1 MGIRLTID
9 GEQVEIEEGES
20 LLDAIRNMGVAIT
33 SPCGGKGSCG
43 KCLVRIISASD
54 LPEPNTKETSII
66 EKEDLD
72 DGYRLACQIIPVNS
86 MSVEIPEDSREVT
99 IELLL
104 KHARLKRINEP
115 ALSIRIISLPV
126 GDDPELL
133 SKQIES
139 LLQTEGLSYGPQWD
153 TSRLKEVIG
162 QVNATVWIDGS
173 SMVDLS
179 RVDDRRI
186 GVALDIGSTTMVAYC
201 FEILDQKIVA
211 VESMTNPQ
219 RKFGEDV
226 MSRIDL
232 AMKDPEK
239 GRMLTDELRTGVLE
253 LLSKVTGQVGLST
266 KDIIRL
272 YFVGNTAMHHFFLG
286 LDVTKLGR
294 VPFSPETKDPVD
306 IRASEMG
313 LGELPNAV
321 VSAPPL
327 VAGFVGADLVSVLLA
342 TDLSYS
348 EVPTAAIDIGTN
360 AEIAIASNGK
370 IICAS
375 AAAGPAFEGGNIS
388 HGMRATDGAI
398 CSVWTEDGELKYET
412 MGDAEPI
419 GLCGSGLIDFIAE
432 ALKLGIVDSSGKF
445 VPECCGKR
453 LIGRAGNTRF
463 ILYSEG
469 KKEVSVNQAD
479 IRQLQLAKAAIYA
492 GLEILTEKLEIGK
505 IGRLLLA
512 GAFGTNMSARNGR
525 TIGMFPELPLDRIV
539 PVGNAAG
546 TGAIQLLTDNW
557 ARTEIL
563 EISKRTN
570 YVELS
575 EERVFQSKFISAL
588 DFPHSDFSRYPESSK
603 FVKYKKERNKS
614 GGG

>member
-9 GEQVEIEEGES
+9 GEQVEAEEGEN
-20 LLDAIRNMGVAIT
+20 LLEVIQKMGVAIT

-43 KCLVRIISASD
+43 KCLVRISSD
-54 LPEPNTKETSII
+54 SEMPPPNSKETAII

-72 DGYRLACQIIPVNS
+72 DGYRLACQIIPTES
-86 MSVEIPEDSREVT
+86 LSVEIPEESREVT

-104 KHARLKRINEP
+104 KHARMKRIREP
-115 ALSIRIISLPV
+115 ALSIRMISLPAA
-126 GDDPELL
+126 DDTELL
-133 SKQIES
+133 SERLES
-139 LLQTEGLSYGPQWD
+139 MLRAERLSFGPKWD
-153 TSRLKEVIG
+153 PERLKEVMG

-173 SMVDLS
+173 SLVDLTKA
-179 RVDDRRI
+179 DERRI

-239 GRMLTDELRTGVLE
+239 GKMLTE
-253 LLSKVTGQVGLST
+253 LLRKGVTELLTKITGQVGLSVH
-266 KDIIRL
+266 DIIRL

-294 VPFSPETKDPVD
+294 VPFSPETKDQVD
-306 IRASEMG
+306 IQGSEIGVSG
-313 LGELPNAV
+313 LSNAI

-342 TDLSYS
+342 TELSSS
-348 EVPTAAIDIGTN
+348 EVTTAAIDIGTN
-360 AEIAIASNGK
+360 AEIAIASDGR
-370 IICAS
+370 IVSAS

-388 HGMRATDGAI
+388 YGMRATDGAI
-398 CSVWTEDGELKYET
+398 CSVWTEEGELRYDT
-412 MGDAEPI
+412 MGDSEPI
-419 GLCGSGLIDFIAE
+419 GLCGSGLIDFVAE
-432 ALKLGIVDSSGKF
+432 SLKLGIIDSSGKF
-445 VPECCGKR
+445 VPECCGDR
-453 LIGRAGNTRF
+453 LIGKSGNTRF
-463 ILYSEG
+463 QLYSEG
-469 KKEVSVNQAD
+469 KKEVSINQAD

-492 GLEILTEKLEIGK
+492 GLEILTEKLGLEGIEK
-505 IGRLLLA
+505 LLLA
-512 GAFGTNMSARNGR
+512 GAFGANMSARNGR
-525 TIGMFPELPLDRIV
+525 SIGMFPELPLDRIV

-546 TGAIQLLTDNW
+546 TGAIQLLTDDW
-557 ARTEIL
+557 ARAEIL
-563 EISKRTN
+563 DISRRTD

-575 EERVFQSKFISAL
+575 EEKVFQSRFISAL

-603 FVKYKKERNKS
+603 SVRFKRERNRS
-614 GGG
+614 GDD